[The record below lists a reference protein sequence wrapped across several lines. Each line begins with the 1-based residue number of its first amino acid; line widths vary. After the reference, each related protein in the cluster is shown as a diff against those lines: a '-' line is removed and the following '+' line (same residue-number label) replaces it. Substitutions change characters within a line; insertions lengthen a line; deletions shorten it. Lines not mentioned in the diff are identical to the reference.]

1 MNSVI
6 ANGWRV
12 YTDLFMESSV
22 DEYIEKIKLVNKIG
36 GRNKYSI
43 DGKKFKHIFHGS
55 RSLPLFHDVVNKT
68 DYLALGFVY
77 DSYGHLGFNRI
88 EIRNK
93 KAYIFIADKN
103 YFKGKKGNVRVS
115 IFNTCSI
122 KYILAASFHMEDKEK
137 FILNYDNMNRFRSGI
152 IPYDANFVIDAEIS
166 QQTEIFKEKISFGEE
181 FIESEMKYNRL
192 KIHRISFD
200 EKKCYGII
208 QGAEDHLFLY
218 KIASKLGSETG
229 KL

>member
-43 DGKKFKHIFHGS
+43 DGKKFKHVFHGS

-88 EIRNK
+88 EIRNH

-103 YFKGKKGNVRVS
+103 YFKGKRGNVRVS
-115 IFNTCSI
+115 IFNTSSI
-122 KYILAASFHMEDKEK
+122 KHILAASVHMEDKEE
-137 FILNYDNMNRFRSGI
+137 FILNYDNTNRFRSGI

-166 QQTEIFKEKISFGEE
+166 QKTEIFKEKISFGEE
-181 FIESEMKYNRL
+181 LIESDMKYNRL
-192 KIHRISFD
+192 KIHKISFD

-208 QGAEDHLFLY
+208 QGGKDHLFLY
-218 KIASKLGSETG
+218 KIAIKVGSETG

>member
-1 MNSVI
+1 
-6 ANGWRV
+6 
-12 YTDLFMESSV
+12 
-22 DEYIEKIKLVNKIG
+22 
-36 GRNKYSI
+36 
-43 DGKKFKHIFHGS
+43 
-55 RSLPLFHDVVNKT
+55 
-68 DYLALGFVY
+68 
-77 DSYGHLGFNRI
+77 
-88 EIRNK
+88 
-93 KAYIFIADKN
+93 
-103 YFKGKKGNVRVS
+103 
-115 IFNTCSI
+115 
-122 KYILAASFHMEDKEK
+122 MEDKEK